1 LVAPFQGERFADV
14 ERLSR
19 VIAPPYDVIDT
30 GERTQLAA
38 LDEHNIVHVMLPE
51 APEGR
56 SPDARYAV
64 AAELLARVL
73 ADFCANADR
82 KMIGARKRPQVAL
95 ELFQEFHFDDVFFGG
110 HEIAE
115 RHFEVSCA

>member
-1 LVAPFQGERFADV
+1 MAIELRAVHGDFF
-14 ERLSR
+14 L
-19 VIAPPYDVIDT
+19 
-30 GERTQLAA
+30 
-38 LDEHNIVHVMLPE
+38 LDEIIE
-51 APEGR
+51 
-56 SPDARYAV
+56 V
-64 AAELLARVL
+64 AAELLAGGL

>member
-1 LVAPFQGERFADV
+1 M

-19 VIAPPYDVIDT
+19 VIAPPYDVIDA

-56 SPDARYAV
+56 PPDASGS
-64 AAELLARVL
+64 
-73 ADFCANADR
+73 
-82 KMIGARKRPQVAL
+82 MT
-95 ELFQEFHFDDVFFGG
+95 
-110 HEIAE
+110 
-115 RHFEVSCA
+115 